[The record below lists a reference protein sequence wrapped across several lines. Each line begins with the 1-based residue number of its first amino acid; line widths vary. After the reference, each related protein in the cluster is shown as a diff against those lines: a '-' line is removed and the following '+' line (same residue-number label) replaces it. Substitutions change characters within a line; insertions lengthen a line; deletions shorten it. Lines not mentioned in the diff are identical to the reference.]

1 MAINVLDARDTFA
14 APRVTVPALRLV
26 ATGSP
31 AARRLPLTVLGAGLV
46 GILEAVG
53 LLAAA
58 IGGIDG
64 LVTGAVRPAGW
75 VLALALSVVAAWVVL
90 CAGSGAA
97 LIEASGRKLLV
108 GLAYGEMV
116 LIAFL
121 LVVATALPVV
131 TPPTGL
137 PLPAL
142 ALLLLAVPVAK
153 LLLAGAPSA
162 RQWVADGP
170 RVREVRPDPVAAHRV
185 LATLT
190 LGVIG
195 ISLGALVVLAPAHGP
210 DGGPGAAA
218 SSVVYTN
225 D

>member
-1 MAINVLDARDTFA
+1 
-14 APRVTVPALRLV
+14 
-26 ATGSP
+26 
-31 AARRLPLTVLGAGLV
+31 
-46 GILEAVG
+46 
-53 LLAAA
+53 
-58 IGGIDG
+58 
-64 LVTGAVRPAGW
+64 
-75 VLALALSVVAAWVVL
+75 VVL
-90 CAGSGAA
+90 CAGSGAG
-97 LIEASGRKLLV
+97 LIEATGRKLLV
-108 GLAYGEMV
+108 GVAYGEMV
-116 LIAFL
+116 LVAFL
-121 LVVATALPVV
+121 LVVATALPVF
-131 TPPTGL
+131 TPPAGL

-210 DGGPGAAA
+210 DSGPGAAA